1 MFKEILDE
9 YRRRGYSLRRRT
21 TPQRYCDEHARQQ
34 FYEQLKKIQLR

>member
-1 MFKEILDE
+1 MFEGILDE
-9 YRRRGYSLRRRT
+9 YRRRGYSLRRT